1 MSDFLSMGLNKPII
15 SAITEL
21 GFKNPTEVQLKSIP
35 LLIDKPKDIISLA
48 QTGTGKT
55 AAFGLPILHHIDAD
69 SKFTQSLIISPTREL
84 CLQITQE
91 LKKYAINLD
100 RLNIV
105 AVYGGSNIQEQAKS
119 IKRGAQIIVATP
131 GRMIDMLKRKY
142 VNISKID
149 FCVLDEADEMLNMG
163 FYNDIKSILAKTPK
177 TKKTW
182 LFSATMPNEVS
193 KIAEEFMKNPYK
205 ITVGEKNSTSENVSH
220 ISFLINNRNKYNSLK
235 LFIDSCTDIYS
246 IIFCR
251 TRRETQK
258 ICEKLIGDGYSSGAL
273 HGDLSQNQ
281 RDSVMRAFRTRQ
293 IKILVAT
300 DVASRGIDVESISHI
315 IHYKI
320 PDEAE
325 IYNHRSGRTGRASK
339 KGLSVLFFSDSEK
352 RKVKLIQNK
361 LKINIKL
368 TQLPSKNE
376 VFSNQIIGYFDK
388 IINTTPNE
396 DLNPFLLLIN
406 ENLESVSK
414 DELIRKIAS
423 LEFERKLNSF
433 NEEETKT
440 SKEKKGKDLRYQIN
454 LGTKDNYN
462 WQNLKEFLT
471 EICSLSPGDIYNVD
485 VQKTKSFF
493 NSKPEHKDL
502 IFKVFNNFEIE
513 NRTIKVNIT
522 NKRGQRDESSK
533 SHKERR
539 FNKNKKKN
547 KKSKRFKRNF

>member
-1 MSDFLSMGLNKPII
+1 MSDFSSMGLNKPII

-91 LKKYAINLD
+91 LKKYAINFD
-100 RLNIV
+100 KLNIV

-131 GRMIDMLKRKY
+131 GRMLDMLKRKY

-258 ICEKLIGDGYSSGAL
+258 ICEKLLGDGYSSGAL

-281 RDSVMRAFRTRQ
+281 RDSVMRAFRARQ

-388 IINTTPNE
+388 IINTTTNE
-396 DLNPFLLLIN
+396 DLNPFLLSIK

-433 NEEETKT
+433 NEEETRT
-440 SKEKKGKDLRYQIN
+440 SKGKKGKDLRYQIN
-454 LGTKDNYN
+454 LGTKDYYN

-539 FNKNKKKN
+539 FNKNKKN

>member
-1 MSDFLSMGLNKPII
+1 MSDFSSMGLNKPII

-131 GRMIDMLKRKY
+131 GRMLDMLKRKY

-258 ICEKLIGDGYSSGAL
+258 ICEKLLGDGYSSGAL

-281 RDSVMRAFRTRQ
+281 RDSVMRAFRARQ

-388 IINTTPNE
+388 IINTTTNE
-396 DLNPFLLLIN
+396 DLNPFLLSIK

-433 NEEETKT
+433 NEEETRT
-440 SKEKKGKDLRYQIN
+440 SKGKKGKDLRYQIN
-454 LGTKDNYN
+454 LGTKDYYN

-539 FNKNKKKN
+539 FNKNKKN

>member
-1 MSDFLSMGLNKPII
+1 MSDFSSMGLNKPII

-100 RLNIV
+100 KLNIV

-131 GRMIDMLKRKY
+131 GRMLDMLKRKY

-235 LFIDSCTDIYS
+235 LFIDSCSDIYS

-258 ICEKLIGDGYSSGAL
+258 VCEKLIGDGYSSGAL

-361 LKINIKL
+361 LKINIKPS
-368 TQLPSKNE
+368 QLPSKNE

-388 IINTTPNE
+388 IINTNIND
-396 DLNPFLLLIN
+396 DLNPFLSSIN
-406 ENLESVSK
+406 DNLESISK
-414 DELIRKIAS
+414 EELIRKIAS
-423 LEFERKLNSF
+423 LEFEKKLNSF
-433 NEEETKT
+433 NEEETKA
-440 SKEKKGKDLRYQIN
+440 SKGKKGKDLRYQIN
-454 LGTKDNYN
+454 LGTKDYYN

-513 NRTIKVNIT
+513 NRTVNVNIT

>member
-1 MSDFLSMGLNKPII
+1 MSDFSSMGLNKPII

-91 LKKYAINLD
+91 LKKYAINLEK
-100 RLNIV
+100 LNIV

-131 GRMIDMLKRKY
+131 GRMLDMLKRKY

-163 FYNDIKSILAKTPK
+163 FYNDIKSILATTPK

-368 TQLPSKNE
+368 NQLPSKNE

-388 IINTTPNE
+388 IINTTTNE
-396 DLNPFLLLIN
+396 DLNPFLLSIK

-433 NEEETKT
+433 NEEETRT
-440 SKEKKGKDLRYQIN
+440 SKGKKGKDLRYQIN
-454 LGTKDNYN
+454 LGTKDYYN

-513 NRTIKVNIT
+513 NRTVNVNIT

-539 FNKNKKKN
+539 FNKSKKK

>member
-1 MSDFLSMGLNKPII
+1 MSDFSSMGLNKPII

-55 AAFGLPILHHIDAD
+55 AAFGLPILHHINAD

-131 GRMIDMLKRKY
+131 GRMLDMLKRKY
-142 VNISKID
+142 VNISKIE

-352 RKVKLIQNK
+352 RKVKLIQKK

-368 TQLPSKNE
+368 TQLPSENE

-388 IINTTPNE
+388 IINTTTNE
-396 DLNPFLLLIN
+396 DLNPFLLSIK

-433 NEEETKT
+433 NEEETRT
-440 SKEKKGKDLRYQIN
+440 SKGKKGKDLRYQIN
-454 LGTKDNYN
+454 LGTKDYYN

-539 FNKNKKKN
+539 FNKNKKN

>member
-163 FYNDIKSILAKTPK
+163 FYTDIKSILAKTPK

>member
-1 MSDFLSMGLNKPII
+1 MSDFSTMGLNEPII

-55 AAFGLPILHHIDAD
+55 AAFGLPILHHIDTN
-69 SKFTQSLIISPTREL
+69 SKSTQSLIISPTREL
-84 CLQITQE
+84 CLQITTE
-91 LKKYAINLD
+91 LKKYAVNLN
-100 RLNIV
+100 RINIV
-105 AVYGGSNIQEQAKS
+105 AIYGGSNIQEQAKS

-131 GRMIDMLKRKY
+131 GRMLDMLRRKY

-205 ITVGEKNSTSENVSH
+205 ITVGEKNSSSINVSH
-220 ISFLINNRNKYNSLK
+220 ISFLTNTRNKYNSLK
-235 LFIDSCTDIYS
+235 LFIDSCSDIYS

-258 ICEKLIGDGYSSGAL
+258 ICENLIEDGYSSGAL

-281 RDSVMRAFRTRQ
+281 RDSVMKSFRVKQ

-300 DVASRGIDVESISHI
+300 DVASRGIDVENITHI

-339 KGLSVLFFSDSEK
+339 KGLSVLFFSESEK
-352 RKVKLIQNK
+352 RKLKFIENK
-361 LKINIKL
+361 LKIKIKS

-376 VFSNQIIGYFDK
+376 VFTNQIKEYFEK
-388 IINTTPNE
+388 IINTTFNE
-396 DLNPFLLLIN
+396 DLSPFLSLIN
-406 ENLESVSK
+406 ENLDSISK
-414 DELIRKIAS
+414 EELIKKIAS
-423 LEFERKLNSF
+423 LEFERKLNLF
-433 NEEETKT
+433 KEEEVKT
-440 SKEKKGKDLRYQIN
+440 SKGKKDKDLRYQIN
-454 LGTKDNYN
+454 LGTKDYYN
-462 WQNLKEFLT
+462 WQNLKDFLT
-471 EICSLSPGDIYNVD
+471 ELCSLSPGDIYNVD

-493 NSKPEHKDL
+493 NSKPEHKEL

-513 NRTIKVNIT
+513 NRTINVNIT
-522 NKRGQRDESSK
+522 NRRGQKDESSRY
-533 SHKERR
+533 HKERR
-539 FNKNKKKN
+539 FSKGNKRKKP
-547 KKSKRFKRNF
+547 KRSRRNF